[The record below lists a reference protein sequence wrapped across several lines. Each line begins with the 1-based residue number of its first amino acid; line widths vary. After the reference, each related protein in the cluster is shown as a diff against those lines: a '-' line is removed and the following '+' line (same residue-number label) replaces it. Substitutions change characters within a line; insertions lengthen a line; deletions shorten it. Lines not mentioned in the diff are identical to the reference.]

1 MIESK
6 KDLSIINSLMHRK
19 QSFAFY
25 RLPEQEK
32 LCFLTQTK
40 GEPEAISNME
50 SIHSEPGFIL
60 APFRIK
66 KGSPAWRI
74 RPDYMDTDFPLEIGK
89 ESNDRAFTYS
99 NGVGERKANSSCRIG
114 RNEISPS
121 STAGDFEQYASCFRS
136 FIEPLRKGIYDKL
149 VLSRRV
155 IYPEYPDF
163 SPEQALYEACRRY
176 VHSYVYLCYTPQ
188 TGIWLGGTPEILLSG
203 KSGCWNTVALAGTM
217 SLENG
222 QLPEEWSNK
231 NKEEQ
236 QCVTDYIRKQLR
248 SVGITPEEH
257 GPYPIY
263 AGALS
268 HLKTDFHFHADT
280 ARLSELLKVLHPTPA
295 VCGLPKEK
303 AYRFI
308 KENEGYDRNY
318 YSGFVGMLNPKGK
331 TDLYVNLRC
340 LNYQANELSLY
351 AGSGLLPASEL
362 EDEWQETEKK
372 LQTMKQLLFS
382 E

>member
-1 MIESK
+1 MTESK
-6 KDLSIINSLMHRK
+6 KDLSIINNLISRK
-19 QSFAFY
+19 QPFAFY

-32 LCFLTQTK
+32 LCFLTQTT
-40 GEPEAISNME
+40 GEAEAILNVE
-50 SIHSEPGFIL
+50 SVHSEPGFIL

-74 RPDYMDTDFPLEIGK
+74 RPDYIDTNFPLETGK
-89 ESNDRAFTYS
+89 VSNDRTSTYP
-99 NGVGERKANSSCRIG
+99 NGSGERKTDSNCRIE
-114 RNEISPS
+114 RNEIHPS
-121 STAGDFEQYASCFRS
+121 STTGDFEQYASCFRF

-149 VLSRRV
+149 VLSRRIV
-155 IYPEYPDF
+155 YPGYSRF

-188 TGIWLGGTPEILLSG
+188 TGVWLGSTPEVLLSG
-203 KSGCWNTVALAGTM
+203 EADHWNTVALAGTM

-236 QCVTDYIRKQLR
+236 QYVADYIRKQLR

-257 GPYPIY
+257 GPYPVY

-268 HLKTDFHFHADT
+268 HLKTNFHFHADT
-280 ARLSELLKVLHPTPA
+280 GRLGELLKVLHPTPA

-318 YSGFVGMLNPKGK
+318 YSGFVGMLNPLGK

-351 AGSGLLPASEL
+351 AGSGLLAASEL